1 MPDSASAAEGFAAGC
16 AAYIEHLR
24 VERRLSE
31 HTCTNY
37 RRDLKNAARLLQ
49 ERGISGWASVG
60 AQDVRQVIATLHR
73 RGTGGKS
80 LQRLLSSLRG
90 LFRYLLRENLVRDNP
105 ALGISAPKSPRR
117 LPRTLDAES
126 ANQLLDHSARNDDPL
141 AQRDHAMMELF
152 YSSGLRL
159 AELVSLNLESIDL
172 ADASLIATGKGNRT
186 RHLPIG
192 APALAALRTW
202 LHARALLVRDPTER
216 ALFVNRFGQRLTG
229 RSVQQRL
236 KARARDAGLDQP
248 LHPHM
253 LRHSFA
259 THLLEA
265 SGELRAVQE
274 LLGHA
279 NLATTQ
285 IYTHLDFQHLARVY
299 DGAHPRA
306 RRKAADPESPERPES

>member
-1 MPDSASAAEGFAAGC
+1 MPDAPRAGEGFRIGC
-16 AAYIEHLR
+16 EAYIDHLR

-37 RRDLKNAARLLQ
+37 RRDLENAAQLLQ
-49 ERGISGWASVG
+49 ERGIDSWASVG
-60 AQDVRQVIATLHR
+60 AQDIRQLIATFHR
-73 RGTGGKS
+73 RGSSGKS
-80 LQRLLSSLRG
+80 LQRMLSSLRG
-90 LFRYLLRENLVRDNP
+90 LYRYLLREGLARDNP

-141 AQRDHAMMELF
+141 AQRDHAIMELF

-159 AELVSLNLESIDL
+159 AELVSLDLESIDL
-172 ADASLIATGKGNRT
+172 ADASLVVTGKGNRT

-202 LHARALLVRDPTER
+202 LRARALLVRDHAER
-216 ALFVNRFGQRLTG
+216 AVFVNRLGQRLSG
-229 RSVQQRL
+229 RSIQQRL

-265 SGELRAVQE
+265 SGDLRAVQE

-306 RRKAADPESPERPES
+306 RRKSSDADNADG